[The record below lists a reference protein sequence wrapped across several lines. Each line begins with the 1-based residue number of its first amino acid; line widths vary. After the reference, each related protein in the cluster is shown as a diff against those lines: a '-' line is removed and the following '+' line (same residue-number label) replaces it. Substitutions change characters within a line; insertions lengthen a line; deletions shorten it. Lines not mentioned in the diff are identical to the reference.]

1 LIEDKIVNFIIK
13 RIINFEDSIAK
24 TRKGIKNYF
33 TNILV
38 KKSDRLENDGL
49 KESFKMNKSELELRN
64 LCDLAFVF
72 QDYETAK
79 ENTQYPLKDFKSCKA
94 FKYAASC

>member
-1 LIEDKIVNFIIK
+1 M
-13 RIINFEDSIAK
+13 
-24 TRKGIKNYF
+24 
-33 TNILV
+33 
-38 KKSDRLENDGL
+38 ENDGL

-79 ENTQYPLKDFKSCKA
+79 ENT
-94 FKYAASC
+94 